1 MTDTW
6 YQIDVWFPVVGILIF
21 LIACCTVRLFRGPT
35 AADRAIAVD
44 TVNTLTIAS
53 MILLGVAYREIILI
67 DVATYLHMEPAFYL
81 VIVCSGVALGF
92 VGSIISVARFIKV
105 APQM

>member
-6 YQIDVWFPVVGILIF
+6 YQMDVWFPVVGILVF

-35 AADRAIAVD
+35 APDRAIAVD

-53 MILLGVAYREIILI
+53 MILLGVAYRQIILI
-67 DVATYLHMEPAFYL
+67 DVAIVYAVLSFVSTLYIAKYLGGEL
-81 VIVCSGVALGF
+81 
-92 VGSIISVARFIKV
+92 
-105 APQM
+105 